1 MKDVK
6 FAITDIETTGNGI
19 KGNRITEI
27 CVIVVQNGKVID
39 EYSSLVNPSQA
50 IPLYIETLTGIN
62 DEMVFNAP
70 QFSEIADEI
79 TKITKD
85 CIFVAHNV
93 NFDYNII
100 RAEFASLD
108 RDFKRKRLCTVRLT
122 KKLIPGL
129 FSYSLGNI
137 CTSINIPHIDRHR
150 AKGDCDATVTL
161 FQRCISLD
169 PEFEV
174 INQLLNQKTA
184 ASYLPPN
191 FKSSD
196 FEKLPITTGVYFF
209 KDKDGR
215 PLYIGKAKN
224 IKSRIKSHFQE
235 KSNRKYKLM
244 QETYSIDYELTG
256 NELLALLRES
266 ELILK
271 FFPKYNKA
279 QKKVSR
285 PYTLTSY
292 HNQKGI
298 EQFALHKN
306 KIAPVSWMKF
316 YTREEAIKF
325 MEFLCEEFQL
335 CPKYC
340 GLQTGVKICDHYKIT
355 NCGGVCK
362 GEVSKEEYNARVE
375 KAIEYI
381 ERYDDS
387 CLLLEKGRTREEKS
401 FIYLNKGK
409 YAGYGYIGPSDDFN
423 HPEEFKNFLTPAKNS
438 SYADRIVSRYLKI
451 KRNFTKISL
460 SNDEEEPED
469 LVEHTGIMGAG
480 PHRNSTN
487 RRSSC
492 YENLQITRKIGLFS
506 VH

>member
-6 FAITDIETTGNGI
+6 FAITDIETTGSGI
-19 KGNRITEI
+19 KGNRITEFCI
-27 CVIVVQNGKVID
+27 IIVQNGKVID
-39 EYSSLVNPSQA
+39 EYTSLVNPSQA

-62 DEMVFNAP
+62 DEMVNDAP
-70 QFSEIADEI
+70 PFSEIADEVE
-79 TKITKD
+79 KITKD

-93 NFDYNII
+93 NFDYNIV
-100 RAEFASLD
+100 RAEFANLD
-108 RDFKRKRLCTVRLT
+108 RDYKRKRLCTVRLA

-137 CTSINIPHIDRHR
+137 CTSINIPHLDRHR

-161 FQRCISLD
+161 FQRCLSLD

-196 FEKLPITTGVYFF
+196 FEKLPVTTGVYFF

-244 QETYSIDYELTG
+244 QETYSIDFELTG
-256 NELLALLRES
+256 NEFLALLRES

-271 FFPKYNKA
+271 YYPKYNKA
-279 QKKVSR
+279 QKKISR

-340 GLQTGVKICDHYKIT
+340 GLQTGVKICDHYKIKD
-355 NCGGVCK
+355 CSGVCNH
-362 GEVSKEEYNARVE
+362 EISIEEYNSRVE

-381 ERYDDS
+381 ESYDAS
-387 CLLLEKGRTREEKS
+387 CLLLEKGRTNEEKS

-409 YAGYGYIGPSDDFN
+409 YAGYGYVGPSDDFN
-423 HPEEFKNFLTPAKNS
+423 HPEEFKNFLTPSKTS
-438 SYADRIVSRYLKI
+438 SYADRIVSKYLNTKKNISKI
-451 KRNFTKISL
+451 PLNVV
-460 SNDEEEPED
+460 EEE
-469 LVEHTGIMGAG
+469 MA
-480 PHRNSTN
+480 
-487 RRSSC
+487 
-492 YENLQITRKIGLFS
+492 ENEVWFG
-506 VH
+506 

>member
-6 FAITDIETTGNGI
+6 FAITDIETTGSGI
-19 KGNRITEI
+19 KGNKITEI
-27 CVIVVQNGKVID
+27 CVIVVQNGEVID

-50 IPLYIETLTGIN
+50 IPLYIESLTGIN
-62 DEMVFNAP
+62 DEMVSNAP
-70 QFSEIADEI
+70 QFSEIAEEVDR
-79 TKITKD
+79 ITKD

-93 NFDYNII
+93 SFDYNIV
-100 RAEFASLD
+100 RAEFAKLD

-137 CTSINIPHIDRHR
+137 CTSINIPHLDRHR

-161 FQRCISLD
+161 FQRCLSLD
-169 PEFEV
+169 PDYEV
-174 INQLLNQKTA
+174 ITEFLNRKTGA
-184 ASYLPPN
+184 AYLPPHFRN
-191 FKSSD
+191 SD
-196 FEKLPITTGVYFF
+196 FEKLPTETGVYFF

-235 KSNRKYKLM
+235 RSNRKYKLM

-256 NELLALLRES
+256 NEVLALLRES

-271 FFPKYNKA
+271 YYPKFNKA

-298 EQFALHKN
+298 ERFALHKN

-325 MEFLCEEFQL
+325 LENLCQEFEL

-340 GLQTGVKICDHYKIT
+340 GLQAGVEVCDHYKISS
-355 NCGGVCK
+355 CSGVCCD
-362 GEVSKEEYNARVE
+362 EISVEEYNERVAN
-375 KAIEYI
+375 AIEFIGKY
-381 ERYDDS
+381 EDS
-387 CLLLEKGRTREEKS
+387 CLLIEKGKHKNEKS
-401 FIYLNKGK
+401 FIYLKKGR
-409 YAGYGYIGPSDDFN
+409 YAGYGFIDSSEELN
-423 HPEEFKNFLTPAKNS
+423 HAGEFKNFLIPQKTS
-438 SYADRIVSRYLKI
+438 SYADRILSRYLNTKKNLVKI
-451 KRNFTKISL
+451 PLNPG
-460 SNDEEEPED
+460 EPEF
-469 LVEHTGIMGAG
+469 A
-480 PHRNSTN
+480 
-487 RRSSC
+487 
-492 YENLQITRKIGLFS
+492 ENEEDTWFG
-506 VH
+506 

>member
-6 FAITDIETTGNGI
+6 FAITDIETTGSGI
-19 KGNRITEI
+19 KGNKITEI
-27 CVIVVQNGKVID
+27 CVIVVQNGEVIA

-50 IPLYIETLTGIN
+50 IPLYIESLTGIN
-62 DEMVFNAP
+62 DEMVSGAP
-70 QFSEIADEI
+70 QFSEIADEVEQ
-79 TKITKD
+79 ITKD
-85 CIFVAHNV
+85 CVFVAHNV

-100 RAEFASLD
+100 KSEFNSLD
-108 RDFKRKRLCTVRLT
+108 REFKRKRLCTVRLT

-137 CTSINIPHIDRHR
+137 CTSINIPHTDRHR

-161 FQRCISLD
+161 FQRCLNLD

-174 INQLLNQKTA
+174 INKLLNQKTA

-191 FKSSD
+191 FKKSD
-196 FEKLPITTGVYFF
+196 FEKLPTSTGVYFF

-235 KSNRKYKLM
+235 RSNRKYKLM

-271 FFPKYNKA
+271 FYPKFNKA
-279 QKKVSR
+279 QKKIGR

-316 YTREEAIKF
+316 YNREEAIKF
-325 MEFLCEEFQL
+325 LEFICEEFEL

-340 GLQTGVKICDHYKIT
+340 GLQSGVKYCDHYKIHT
-355 NCGGVCK
+355 CSGACRN
-362 GEVSKEEYNARVE
+362 EIDTAEYNSRVSK
-375 KAIEYI
+375 AIDYI
-381 ERYDDS
+381 NQFEDS
-387 CLLLEKGRTREEKS
+387 CLLVEKGRTSGEKS
-401 FIYLNKGK
+401 FIYLNHGK
-409 YAGYGYIGPSDDFN
+409 YAGYGFIDDSEEFN
-423 HPEEFKNFLTPAKNS
+423 RPEEFKNFLIPQKNS
-438 SYADRIVSRYLKI
+438 SYADRIVRSYLNTKKYPVKMLLDKI
-451 KRNFTKISL
+451 NGKESVGKLMTI
-460 SNDEEEPED
+460 D
-469 LVEHTGIMGAG
+469 L
-480 PHRNSTN
+480 
-487 RRSSC
+487 
-492 YENLQITRKIGLFS
+492 
-506 VH
+506 

>member
-6 FAITDIETTGNGI
+6 FAITDIETTGSGI

-27 CVIVVQNGKVID
+27 CIIIVQNGKVID
-39 EYSSLVNPSQA
+39 EYTSLVNPSQA

-62 DEMVFNAP
+62 DEMVHDAP
-70 QFSEIADEI
+70 PFSEIADEVE
-79 TKITKD
+79 KITKD

-93 NFDYNII
+93 NFDYNIV
-100 RAEFASLD
+100 RAEFTNLD
-108 RDFKRKRLCTVRLT
+108 RDYKRKRLCTVRLA

-137 CTSINIPHIDRHR
+137 CTSINIPHLDRHR
-150 AKGDCDATVTL
+150 AKGDCEATVTL
-161 FQRCISLD
+161 FQRCLSLD

-196 FEKLPITTGVYFF
+196 FEKLPVTTGVYFF

-244 QETYSIDYELTG
+244 QETYSIDFELTG
-256 NELLALLRES
+256 NEFLALLRES

-271 FFPKYNKA
+271 YYPKYNKA
-279 QKKVSR
+279 QKKISR

-340 GLQTGVKICDHYKIT
+340 GLQTGVKICDHYKIKD
-355 NCGGVCK
+355 CSGVCNH
-362 GEVSKEEYNARVE
+362 EISIEEYNSRVE

-381 ERYDDS
+381 ESYDAS
-387 CLLLEKGRTREEKS
+387 CLLLEKGRTKEEKS

-409 YAGYGYIGPSDDFN
+409 YAGYGYVGPSDDFN
-423 HPEEFKNFLTPAKNS
+423 HPEEFKNFLTPSKTS
-438 SYADRIVSRYLKI
+438 SYADRIVSKYLNTKKNISKI
-451 KRNFTKISL
+451 PLNVV
-460 SNDEEEPED
+460 EEE
-469 LVEHTGIMGAG
+469 MA
-480 PHRNSTN
+480 
-487 RRSSC
+487 
-492 YENLQITRKIGLFS
+492 ENEVWFG
-506 VH
+506 

>member
-6 FAITDIETTGNGI
+6 FAITDIETTGSGI

-27 CVIVVQNGKVID
+27 CIIVVQNGKVID
-39 EYSSLVNPSQA
+39 EYSSLVNPTQA
-50 IPLYIETLTGIN
+50 IPLYIESLTGIN
-62 DEMVFNAP
+62 DEMVSNAP
-70 QFSEIADEI
+70 QFSEIADEVE
-79 TKITKD
+79 KITKD
-85 CIFVAHNV
+85 CVFVAHNV
-93 NFDYNII
+93 NFDYNIV
-100 RAEFASLD
+100 RAEFATLG
-108 RDFKRKRLCTVRLT
+108 REFKRKRLCTVRLT

-137 CTSINIPHIDRHR
+137 CTSINIPHLDRHR

-169 PEFEV
+169 PDFEV

-209 KDKDGR
+209 KDRDGR
-215 PLYIGKAKN
+215 PIYVGKAKN

-256 NELLALLRES
+256 SEFLALLRES

-271 FFPKYNKA
+271 YYPKYNKA
-279 QKKVSR
+279 QKKISR

-298 EQFALHKN
+298 ERFALHKN

-325 MEFLCEEFQL
+325 IEFLCEEFQL

-340 GLQTGVKICDHYKIT
+340 GLQTSANICDHYKIT
-355 NCGGVCK
+355 SCSGVCNNEISI
-362 GEVSKEEYNARVE
+362 EVYNARVA
-375 KAIEYI
+375 KAIDYI
-381 ERYDDS
+381 GKYDDS
-387 CLLLEKGRTREEKS
+387 CLLLEKGRIKEEKS

-409 YAGYGYIGPSDDFN
+409 YAGFGFIGPADDFN
-423 HPEEFKNFLTPAKNS
+423 HPEEFKNFLTPSKTS
-438 SYADRIVSRYLKI
+438 SYADRIVSRYLNTKKNISKI
-451 KRNFTKISL
+451 PLNA
-460 SNDEEEPED
+460 EETE
-469 LVEHTGIMGAG
+469 MA
-480 PHRNSTN
+480 
-487 RRSSC
+487 
-492 YENLQITRKIGLFS
+492 ENEMWFG
-506 VH
+506 

>member
-6 FAITDIETTGNGI
+6 FAITDIETTGSGI

-27 CVIVVQNGKVID
+27 CIIVVQNGKVID
-39 EYSSLVNPSQA
+39 EYSSLVNPTQA
-50 IPLYIETLTGIN
+50 IPLYIESLTGIN
-62 DEMVFNAP
+62 DEMVSNAP
-70 QFSEIADEI
+70 QFSEIANEVE
-79 TKITKD
+79 KITKD
-85 CIFVAHNV
+85 CVFVAHNV
-93 NFDYNII
+93 NFDYNIVG
-100 RAEFASLD
+100 AEFATLG
-108 RDFKRKRLCTVRLT
+108 REFKRKRLCTVRLT

-137 CTSINIPHIDRHR
+137 CTSINIPHLDRHR

-169 PEFEV
+169 PDFEV

-209 KDKDGR
+209 KDRDGR
-215 PLYIGKAKN
+215 PIYIGKAKN

-256 NELLALLRES
+256 SEFLALLRES

-271 FFPKYNKA
+271 YYPKYNKA
-279 QKKVSR
+279 QKKISR

-298 EQFALHKN
+298 ERFALHKN

-325 MEFLCEEFQL
+325 IEFLCEEFQL

-340 GLQTGVKICDHYKIT
+340 GLQTAANICDHYKIT
-355 NCGGVCK
+355 SCSGVCNNEISIK
-362 GEVSKEEYNARVE
+362 DYNARVA
-375 KAIEYI
+375 KAIDYI
-381 ERYDDS
+381 GKYDDS
-387 CLLLEKGRTREEKS
+387 CLLLEKGRTKEEKS

-409 YAGYGYIGPSDDFN
+409 YAGFGFIGPADDFN
-423 HPEEFKNFLTPAKNS
+423 HPEEFKNFLTPSKTS
-438 SYADRIVSRYLKI
+438 SYADRIVSRYLNTKKNISKI
-451 KRNFTKISL
+451 PLNA
-460 SNDEEEPED
+460 EETEK
-469 LVEHTGIMGAG
+469 A
-480 PHRNSTN
+480 
-487 RRSSC
+487 
-492 YENLQITRKIGLFS
+492 ENEMWFG
-506 VH
+506 